1 MYMFQ
6 WQLGWDWH
14 DNLRFFFEC
23 TKKEGVLEKQR
34 KLDSV
39 RLNPLT
45 KVLAERVPPPLRTSQ
60 TDAAP
65 NLITS
70 PEILTRSSYPIG
82 ILLATL
88 EPADKNP
95 RERTHI
101 QSR

>member
-1 MYMFQ
+1 M
-6 WQLGWDWH
+6 H
-14 DNLRFFFEC
+14 
-23 TKKEGVLEKQR
+23 KKRRGAGEAQRIR

-45 KVLAERVPPPLRTSQ
+45 KVLAERSPPPLRTSQ

-65 NLITS
+65 NLIIS

-82 ILLATL
+82 ILVATL
-88 EPADKNP
+88 EPADKNS